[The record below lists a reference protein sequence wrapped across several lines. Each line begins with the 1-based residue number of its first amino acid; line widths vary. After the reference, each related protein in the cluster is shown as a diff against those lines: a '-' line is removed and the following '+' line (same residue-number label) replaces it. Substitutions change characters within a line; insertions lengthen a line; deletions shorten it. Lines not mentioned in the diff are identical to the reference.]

1 MNCFKC
7 GNQVCNDA
15 RFCGRCGAE
24 VNHDDSGG
32 KGEPALD
39 GENAEGK
46 KDNNLLP
53 NIKLWVCMAGV
64 AVLTIVL
71 VLVFALQ
78 NPSSPVED
86 FAYELKDG
94 YAVITG
100 YKGTDFE
107 ISIPQKIE
115 GRPVIAIGE
124 NAFLDYDLTS
134 IVIPEGVKEIGKE
147 AFRSCKCLTK
157 VELPDTLNIIGRFAF
172 DNCEALEKIELPKS
186 LELIRCG
193 AFSSCDSLREIRL
206 FAGLEI
212 EKGYIVIGTSAIQSY
227 VDTFPEG
234 CTVFFKERCNLSL
247 DMTNDL
253 LMLSGVGYK
262 GEPYSLVIEGKTV
275 RGG

>member
-7 GNQVCNDA
+7 GNEVCDDA

-24 VNHDDSGG
+24 VYHNDL
-32 KGEPALD
+32 GEKRESASD
-39 GENAEGK
+39 RENAKEK
-46 KDNNLLP
+46 NSLLTL
-53 NIKLWVCMAGV
+53 KLWVCVVGV

-71 VLVFALQ
+71 VLVFALR

-86 FAYELKDG
+86 FVYELKDG

-115 GRPVIAIGE
+115 GRPVIEIGE
-124 NAFLDYDLTS
+124 NAFLDYDLTA
-134 IVIPEGVKEIGKE
+134 IVIPEGVEEIGKE
-147 AFRSCKCLTK
+147 AFRGCKCLTK
-157 VELPDTLNIIGRFAF
+157 VELPDTLNTIGRFAF
-172 DNCEALEKIELPKS
+172 DNCEALEKIELPES
-186 LELIRCG
+186 LDLIRCG
-193 AFSSCDSLREIRL
+193 AFSSCNSLREIEL
-206 FAGLEI
+206 FTGLEI
-212 EKGYIVIGTSAIQSY
+212 EKGYIVIGASATQSY

-234 CTVFFKERCNLSL
+234 CTVIFKERCNLSL

-262 GEPYSLVIEGKTV
+262 GEPYILVIEGKTV
-275 RGG
+275 KGG